1 MIWSL
6 RSKSYK
12 IFEKIFQDRMWP
24 FFYPKIRNFAFW
36 LPICHLRVFLASL
49 VL

>member
-12 IFEKIFQDRMWP
+12 IFEKIFQDSMWP
-24 FFYPKIRNFAFW
+24 FFTFFIR
-36 LPICHLRVFLASL
+36 PLRPFS
-49 VL
+49 